1 MSKEKLNKLLSIF
14 CKILIIITCLEL
26 LGIAYIRKVIEF
38 MENYGFTEECVVF
51 GWFGVML
58 IQMTVVVLLA
68 VKYDLKLDNPHTKKY
83 NLKYNNF
90 SDFNKYLDKLLN
102 KNKYN
107 FIKSIQYSE
116 KLEIYMYLKKSTL
129 GDRLFL
135 IIKSDEFN
143 KKIFDDIIKKNFYRK
158 NIKKIINIDVD
169 IKELIVVYCLENYN
183 INFEKEFINN
193 VFILNNYY
201 YTIPVAMVF
210 EKNTFYLPKVI
221 DFRGT
226 YIKIRMIKEIK
237 KIFELKKVKK
247 QKK

>member
-1 MSKEKLNKLLSIF
+1 MSKEKRNKLLSIF

-83 NLKYNNF
+83 TFKYDNF

-107 FIKSIQYSE
+107 FIKNIQYSE
-116 KLEIYMYLKKSTL
+116 ELEIYIYLKKGTL
-129 GDRLFL
+129 SDRLFL
-135 IIKSDEFN
+135 MIKSNEFN
-143 KKIFDDIIKKNFYRK
+143 KKTFDDIVLKNFYRK
-158 NIKKIINIDVD
+158 NLKKIINIEVN
-169 IKELIVVYCLENYN
+169 IKELIVVYCLEKYN
-183 INFEKEFINN
+183 INFEKQFINN

-201 YTIPVAMVF
+201 YTIPAAMVF
-210 EKNTFYLPKVI
+210 EKNTLYLPKVI

-226 YIKIRMIKEIK
+226 YIKKQMIKEIK
-237 KIFELKKVKK
+237 KIFELKNQHKLR
-247 QKK
+247 